1 MPVVKFGVTDCADA
15 AKGEI
20 SNNRRRRF
28 IVIQNPTLLLYR
40 PMDIEN
46 KEAPEKVDEL
56 TTKKPVKEVSED
68 PEERFALLATF
79 IRLGILVWAGGIL
92 TLTYVTIPWLPQQK
106 IDPTFIA
113 SVFTSTLTTFG
124 VQAAKS
130 NKEK

>member
-1 MPVVKFGVTDCADA
+1 
-15 AKGEI
+15 
-20 SNNRRRRF
+20 
-28 IVIQNPTLLLYR
+28 
-40 PMDIEN
+40 MDIEN
-46 KEAPEKVDEL
+46 KEAPEKVEAI
-56 TTKKPVKEVSED
+56 TTDKPAKEVPED

-124 VQAAKS
+124 VQAAKRD
-130 NKEK
+130 KEK

>member
-1 MPVVKFGVTDCADA
+1 
-15 AKGEI
+15 
-20 SNNRRRRF
+20 
-28 IVIQNPTLLLYR
+28 
-40 PMDIEN
+40 MDIE
-46 KEAPEKVDEL
+46 KPEAPEKAEAI
-56 TTKKPVKEVSED
+56 TTDKPVKEMPED

-124 VQAAKS
+124 VQAAKRD
-130 NKEK
+130 KEK

>member
-1 MPVVKFGVTDCADA
+1 
-15 AKGEI
+15 
-20 SNNRRRRF
+20 
-28 IVIQNPTLLLYR
+28 
-40 PMDIEN
+40 MDIE
-46 KEAPEKVDEL
+46 KPEAPEKVEAI
-56 TTKKPVKEVSED
+56 TTDKPAKEVPED

-124 VQAAKS
+124 VQAAKRD
-130 NKEK
+130 KEK

>member
-1 MPVVKFGVTDCADA
+1 
-15 AKGEI
+15 
-20 SNNRRRRF
+20 
-28 IVIQNPTLLLYR
+28 
-40 PMDIEN
+40 MDIEK
-46 KEAPEKVDEL
+46 KETPEKVDE
-56 TTKKPVKEVSED
+56 TATDKPVEKVTED

-124 VQAAKS
+124 VQAAKRD
-130 NKEK
+130 KEK

>member
-1 MPVVKFGVTDCADA
+1 
-15 AKGEI
+15 
-20 SNNRRRRF
+20 
-28 IVIQNPTLLLYR
+28 
-40 PMDIEN
+40 MDIEN
-46 KEAPEKVDEL
+46 KETPEKVEAI
-56 TTKKPVKEVSED
+56 TTDKPVKEVPED

-124 VQAAKS
+124 VQAAKRD
-130 NKEK
+130 KEK

>member
-1 MPVVKFGVTDCADA
+1 M
-15 AKGEI
+15 
-20 SNNRRRRF
+20 N
-28 IVIQNPTLLLYR
+28 
-40 PMDIEN
+40 IEN
-46 KEAPEKVDEL
+46 KETPEKVDKVA
-56 TTKKPVKEVSED
+56 TDKSVKKVTED

-124 VQAAKS
+124 VQAAKRD
-130 NKEK
+130 KEK